1 MGCGG
6 GQSRKTAQ
14 EPQAK
19 DDLLNILPEGEKG
32 TCSKKLTDSPSV
44 PPAPPKP
51 SDAVWKELSTND
63 ESLSRKDAVLGSHK
77 HVKST
82 KPFTED
88 LSARHHRKATRAE
101 DLRTSELDKLLRD
114 LD

>member
-14 EPQAK
+14 EPKAK
-19 DDLLNILPEGEKG
+19 DDLMNILPEGGECA
-32 TCSKKLTDSPSV
+32 CSKKLTDSPSA
-44 PPAPPKP
+44 PPAPKP
-51 SDAVWKELSTND
+51 ADAIWKELSTND
-63 ESLSRKDAVLGSHK
+63 ESLSRRDAVLGSHK